1 MIPPDLYRR
10 TGFVVARRTI
20 PRIEAGVATSLASAR
35 ALPIIDD
42 LVGTGSVGVGVS
54 AFDDLATVKRQ
65 CAGRLT
71 VLGNLNAIEMRRWT
85 PAQAEAEVKRAIAAA
100 GPGGGFVLSD
110 NHGEIPWQVP
120 ESVLMAIAA
129 AVRKWGNYPLDWV
142 SG

>member
-1 MIPPDLYRR
+1 M
-10 TGFVVARRTI
+10 
-20 PRIEAGVATSLASAR
+20 
-35 ALPIIDD
+35 
-42 LVGTGSVGVGVS
+42 
-54 AFDDLATVKRQ
+54 
-65 CAGRLT
+65 
-71 VLGNLNAIEMRRWT
+71 LGNLNAIEMRRWT